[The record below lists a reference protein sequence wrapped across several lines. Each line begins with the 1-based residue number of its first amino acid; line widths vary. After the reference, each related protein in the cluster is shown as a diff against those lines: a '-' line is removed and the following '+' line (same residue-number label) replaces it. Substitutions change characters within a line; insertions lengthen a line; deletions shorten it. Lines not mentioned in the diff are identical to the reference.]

1 MGNCKTASAAALRGQ
16 MRNCNQEKKM
26 SETFNDLL
34 QFFGLSE
41 MPLNLGEML
50 PWLFSVMLAVSFVFL
65 IFGMIGQI
73 VRSVGK

>member
-1 MGNCKTASAAALRGQ
+1 
-16 MRNCNQEKKM
+16 M
-26 SETFNDLL
+26 SETFNELL

-41 MPLNLGEML
+41 MPLNLGELL
-50 PWLFSVMLAVSFVFL
+50 PWLFGVMLAVSLVFL